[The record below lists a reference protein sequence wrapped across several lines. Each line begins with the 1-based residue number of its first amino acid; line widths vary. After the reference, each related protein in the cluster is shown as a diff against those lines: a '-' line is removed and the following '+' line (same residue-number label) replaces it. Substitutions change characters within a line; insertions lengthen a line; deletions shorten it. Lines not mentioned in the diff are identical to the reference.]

1 MNDSMSYISE
11 GSGLN
16 KFMAKVYGWMF
27 VGLLATAAIA
37 FGILMLFN
45 SAYAGSMGAYN
56 ILKGLFSVIGILS
69 IAEVILVIV
78 LSAKL
83 HSMKASTAKIMF
95 ILYSLLNG
103 VNIGVICLN
112 VGIGTVY
119 RAFLLTAVA
128 FGVMSLYGMKTNS
141 DLTSFGNIMRMG
153 LIGLL
158 IMSLINIFLDS
169 STLDWIVCIVGLAV
183 FLGLTAYDTKKIKS
197 FYYSVSG
204 YAENYLVEGGEFSLQ
219 ENSIQGEMVS
229 KVAIIGALEL
239 YLDVINIFL
248 YLIRIFSKNRD

>member
-1 MNDSMSYISE
+1 MNDCMSYVSDS
-11 GSGLN
+11 SGLN
-16 KFMAKVYGWMF
+16 KFLAKVYGWMF
-27 VGLLATAAIA
+27 AGLLVTAAVA
-37 FGILMLFN
+37 FGILMLLY

-56 ILKGLFSVIGILS
+56 ILNALLSGVGILC

-83 HSMKASTAKIMF
+83 NSMKASTAKIMF
-95 ILYSLLNG
+95 MVYALLNG

-128 FGVMSLYGMKTNS
+128 FGVMSLYGMKTNT
-141 DLTSFGNIMRMG
+141 DLTSFGNLMKMG

-158 IMSLINIFLDS
+158 VMSLINIFLGSD
-169 STLDWIVCIVGLAV
+169 TIDWIVCIVGLAV
-183 FLGLTAYDTKKIKS
+183 FLGLTAYDTKKIKG
-197 FYYSVSG
+197 FYYSMSG
-204 YAENYLVEGGEFSLQ
+204 YSEDYLVEGE
-219 ENSIQGEMVS
+219 ENTVQGEMVS